1 MIEMYQQKNIKLEF
15 RLISKYLLA
24 RRIALSFIVCSL
36 IIFGGKG
43 IHAQENNADKIFIGG
58 DIITVDDKNPEAR
71 AIAVHNGKI
80 QAIGSET
87 EVLKYEGYN
96 TEVIDLKGNTLMPGF
111 IDIHT
116 HPILSAKTAETIDVS
131 GFNHKNQAEVM
142 ESLKKG
148 IEEKGS
154 GEWVIAYGWDPAILR
169 NLGAPTL
176 KELDQMAPENPLFI
190 IGSAKRHTS
199 VKE

>member
-1 MIEMYQQKNIKLEF
+1 MEF
-15 RLISKYLLA
+15 RLISKYIFA
-24 RRIALSFIVCSL
+24 RREALSFIVCSL
-36 IIFGGKG
+36 LIFGGKG
-43 IHAQENNADKIFIGG
+43 IDAQENNADKIFLGG
-58 DIITVDDKNPEAR
+58 DIITVDDKNPKAR

-131 GFNHKNQAEVM
+131 GATIIV
-142 ESLKKG
+142 
-148 IEEKGS
+148 EKAG
-154 GEWVIAYGWDPAILR
+154 G
-169 NLGAPTL
+169 
-176 KELDQMAPENPLFI
+176 
-190 IGSAKRHTS
+190 
-199 VKE
+199 